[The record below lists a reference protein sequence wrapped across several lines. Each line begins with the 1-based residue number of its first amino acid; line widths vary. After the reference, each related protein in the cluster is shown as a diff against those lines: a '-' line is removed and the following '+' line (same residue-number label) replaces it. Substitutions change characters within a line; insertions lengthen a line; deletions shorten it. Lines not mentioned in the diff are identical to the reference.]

1 MSPRGSTELSC
12 TGASA
17 FAYVSVLSCPVV
29 FCEALCASASIRGRF
44 SLVFC
49 SVPSYTCASACLEL
63 VLVSLYNQWSS
74 VIHMHMDP
82 LCVHCSPVFPPTLPC
97 FYCIYYIIATSALL
111 PICVG
116 AHGGIS
122 RIYQSW
128 QQASLRAGWK
138 LLDEWGT
145 KPLFSD
151 AVVNLFKLH
160 QDSWTEIR
168 KMEVVQKDNL

>member
-1 MSPRGSTELSC
+1 MLVHPSSGVSFPLC
-12 TGASA
+12 FAA
-17 FAYVSVLSCPVV
+17 FLHTPVPV
-29 FCEALCASASIRGRF
+29 HAW
-44 SLVFC
+44 
-49 SVPSYTCASACLEL
+49 SYIM
-63 VLVSLYNQWSS
+63 LVSLYNQWSS

-116 AHGGIS
+116 AHGGVS

-145 KPLFSD
+145 KPLFNFSD